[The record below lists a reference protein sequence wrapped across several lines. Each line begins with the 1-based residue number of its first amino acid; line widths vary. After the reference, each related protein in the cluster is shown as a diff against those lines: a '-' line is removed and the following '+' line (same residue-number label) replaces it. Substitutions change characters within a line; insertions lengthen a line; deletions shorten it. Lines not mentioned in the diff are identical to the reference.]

1 MILLTATTHALEVET
16 SGSTSV
22 DYVASYLDITAATE
36 VIAPGSEQGTI
47 ASATSTTVLAAPGSG
62 VTRQLKHLSVANR
75 DATATQ
81 TITIKKDVSGT
92 DYDIIVMTLKAG
104 ESLEFVDG
112 RGFRHFSPNGIEIV
126 SSANLAAVP
135 SVLMK
140 PAFASANLT
149 SVRTTTSAVAYAVYM
164 GRAPRSLTTVKLRL
178 RVTTAAATITWA
190 EVAIATG
197 SINIGGNPTLT
208 VRGYTDVSA
217 VVNSTG
223 LKSIDIA
230 VSTGQAINE
239 GDDLWAIYG
248 AQATTVLVVRAQSI
262 ADDIQVG
269 LQGSLSNRPS
279 TNVGVSQAYTVES
292 ATTTA
297 AWLALV
303 I

>member
-92 DYDIIVMTLKAG
+92 EYGIIVMTLKAG

-135 SVLMK
+135 SVLMN

-262 ADDIQVG
+262 ADDLQVG
-269 LQGSLSNRPS
+269 LQASLSNRPS
-279 TNVGVSQAYTVES
+279 TNVGVTQSYTVES